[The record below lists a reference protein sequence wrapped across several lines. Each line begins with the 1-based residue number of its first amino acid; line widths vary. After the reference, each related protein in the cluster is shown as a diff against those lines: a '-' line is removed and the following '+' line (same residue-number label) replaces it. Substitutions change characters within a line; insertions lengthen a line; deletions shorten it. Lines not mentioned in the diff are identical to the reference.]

1 MNEQLNAS
9 FLVIRGENVRI
20 KSEPKP
26 NAQTTKVCTLGESA
40 QASVR
45 ISDTVV
51 AELAKRDD
59 RVKKLY
65 VLMCSCGCR
74 ISEALKIAPHHITNT
89 GSFVIKGSKGSG
101 SRMYKVSELSEWL
114 LWCKR
119 NSIYPFD
126 CLNRFYV
133 YRVFKSVGIEHKF
146 EGNKKNSVT
155 HLPRHLLAIEAKSI
169 DAGGEVI
176 SDALRHKSSKSKVY
190 YEKGR

>member
-1 MNEQLNAS
+1 MNDQLNAS

-26 NAQTTKVCTLGESA
+26 SAQTTKLCASGVAG
-40 QASVR
+40 QAAVR
-45 ISDTVV
+45 VSDTVIQ
-51 AELAKRDD
+51 ELAKRDD
-59 RVKKLY
+59 RVRKLY

-74 ISEALKIAPHHITNT
+74 ISEALKIAPHHITNA
-89 GSFVIKGSKGSG
+89 GSFVIKGSKGSE

-114 LWCKR
+114 LWCKK
-119 NSIYPFD
+119 NGIYPFD

-155 HLPRHLLAIEAKSI
+155 HLPRHLLALEAKSI
-169 DAGGEVI
+169 DVGEEII
-176 SDALRHKSSKSKVY
+176 SDALRHKSTKSKIY
-190 YEKGR
+190 YEKER